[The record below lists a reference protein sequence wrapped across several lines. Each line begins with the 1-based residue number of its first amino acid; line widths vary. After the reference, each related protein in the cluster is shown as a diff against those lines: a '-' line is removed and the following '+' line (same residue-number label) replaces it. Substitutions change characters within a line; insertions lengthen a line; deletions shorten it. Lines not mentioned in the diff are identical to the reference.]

1 MHAVYILP
9 VFFVFKI
16 PWTVSTSVHINVYH
30 FSSCIRFDCI
40 GIFIYLSDDN
50 WVMSNFC
57 YYIQCWNELHYACVK
72 SLCTYRTVSVEQ
84 IPTSGI
90 ALSKKICIL
99 LCWHILPNCSSEW
112 PYQWHSYWHYTHCVF
127 IHSPILVIIIFQFL
141 LIF

>member
-30 FSSCIRFDCI
+30 FSSCIMFDCI

-84 IPTSGI
+84 IPTSENV
-90 ALSKKICIL
+90 LSLEVTDVHFPFTSTYPSVKTWCENL
-99 LCWHILPNCSSEW
+99 GWSFILPREKC
-112 PYQWHSYWHYTHCVF
+112 TF
-127 IHSPILVIIIFQFL
+127 PILGL
-141 LIF
+141 LLARPQL